1 MSARVGALDMHLV
14 SMGES
19 LGIAWVTS
27 SWSPEGCP
35 VSAWVGAK
43 EHPGYVR
50 GGVRVLPRH
59 VLTTLEASSR
69 RIPRTC
75 VGAVQGHTGR
85 CLGLP
90 MGSMSREQLGI
101 KRNNQTISR

>member
-1 MSARVGALDMHLV
+1 MTSSLSLEGCLVSARVGALDMHLV

-27 SWSPEGCP
+27 SWSPESCP

-50 GGVRVLPRH
+50 GGVRKLPRH
-59 VLTTLEASSR
+59 RLVAF
-69 RIPRTC
+69 
-75 VGAVQGHTGR
+75 QGR
-85 CLGLP
+85 A
-90 MGSMSREQLGI
+90 
-101 KRNNQTISR
+101 